1 MKASWRLSIQRTLQL
16 DLMTLRIPSNQND
29 SILWPYRSALA
40 WRWGFREK
48 PEDDTCL
55 GDMKD
60 RRDDTVVQEGRNR
73 WNVRIISWKETGSQL
88 VYSRYQR
95 NIWDPCLEGNKPK
108 NELWDMGTETTS
120 SSERHKAKDTKE
132 EKKPWEN
139 LYGSRRTDMASP
151 HTGRGK
157 FEMPREDHSWQ
168 LWISMTALGG
178 QEWIASPVL
187 FMHA

>member
-1 MKASWRLSIQRTLQL
+1 
-16 DLMTLRIPSNQND
+16 MTLRIPSNQND

-73 WNVRIISWKETGSQL
+73 WNVRIIYWKATGSQL
-88 VYSRYQR
+88 VYSRYER
-95 NIWDPCLEGNKPK
+95 NIWDPCLEGNKPR

-120 SSERHKAKDTKE
+120 SSEWHKAKDTKE
-132 EKKPWEN
+132 EKKTLRKPARKPKNRHGFSTYRKRKVGDVKRRPQLAALN
-139 LYGSRRTDMASP
+139 LNDSSRRTRMDCWSCFIYACL
-151 HTGRGK
+151 RV
-157 FEMPREDHSWQ
+157 
-168 LWISMTALGG
+168 ALLRDL
-178 QEWIASPVL
+178 ELSL
-187 FMHA
+187 